1 MIDTLKFQSLLKD
14 YFLPMF
20 SGELGISV
28 PSTPSHRLVAYQNPC
43 TLLLKPGTDADYRV
57 QLTRS
62 QPFSPEEKDLVQ
74 IFMDALS
81 SILAQVDQTYFLDVV
96 GTLPRRV
103 ISELLSKPTGRNTLA
118 QALQKFEALAAETY
132 EGHPVVL
139 ALGLT
144 GSVSHGPIS
153 LDDLWAEDF
162 SRVLSNGFDSMYV
175 CGSDAQVFN
184 LLYLP
189 HSDGACFAPH
199 RLGAI
204 AGWCDRPNRVAI
216 VLNRNGEVLA
226 FKDKKLQFAK
236 RRGAWKYY
244 THEAIVQRLHSGN
257 AALRRSVYETCLD
270 VSFARSGG
278 CIAVLA
284 ASTAK
289 ASLNDAVDHG
299 DLIENKAR
307 TRTKLLS
314 KAVTKKFQNLD
325 RRFRQELLSLD
336 GATILDHSGKILTAG
351 SIVKVPGGSSGGGRK
366 AAALELS
373 KLGLAIK
380 ISADGPITGYRQAK
394 SIFSL

>member
-1 MIDTLKFQSLLKD
+1 
-14 YFLPMF
+14 MF
-20 SGELGISV
+20 SGELGESV
-28 PSTPSHRLVAYQNPC
+28 PSKPSHSLVAYETPC

-62 QPFSPEEKDLVQ
+62 QPFSPEEKDLVR
-74 IFMDALS
+74 IFMNALS
-81 SILAQVDQTYFLDVV
+81 SMLTQVDEAYLPDVV

-103 ISELLSKPTGRNTLA
+103 ISELLSKPTGRNTLG

-175 CGSDAQVFN
+175 CGSDARLFN

-189 HSDGACFAPH
+189 QSDGARFAPH

-216 VLNRNGEVLA
+216 VLNRNGEVLV
-226 FKDKKLQFAK
+226 FKDEKLQFAK

-244 THEAIVQRLHSGN
+244 THEAVVQRFHSGN
-257 AALRRSVYETCLD
+257 TALRRSVYESCLD

-278 CIAVLA
+278 CIAVLG

-289 ASLNDAVDHG
+289 SKLKDTVDAD
-299 DLIENKAR
+299 DLIENTAK
-307 TRTKLLS
+307 TRTKLLR
-314 KAVTKKFQNLD
+314 KAVTKKFQSLD

-336 GATILDHSGKILTAG
+336 GATILDHSGNILTAG
-351 SIVKVPGGSSGGGRK
+351 SIVRVPGGSSGGGRK

-380 ISADGPITGYRQAK
+380 ISADGPITGYRQHK